1 MPNRIVYLN
10 GKFLPIT
17 QANISVM
24 DRGFLFGDGVY
35 EVIPV
40 FENKLFRAEQHLVR
54 LQKSLAG
61 IRLSLPTHID
71 IPAIID
77 ELIQRNSEQGAN
89 RAIYMQIT
97 RGAPATRD
105 HAFPTNT
112 APTIFMQSTAFTP
125 ATIESLS
132 GGAKAITVND
142 IRWHHCYIKAITLLP
157 NVLFA
162 QQAKEA
168 NAKEAILIR
177 DGMAMEG
184 TSSNLFI
191 VKDDVLIT
199 PPATHEI
206 LKGVT
211 RDLVLEL
218 AEKHHIKYREQ
229 EIPREMLYNADEVWM
244 TGSIKEILPITQIDD
259 AQVADGKVG
268 PMWRRMFEYYQ
279 QAKHA

>member
-1 MPNRIVYLN
+1 MSSRIVYLN
-10 GKFLPIT
+10 GKFLPI
-17 QANISVM
+17 AEAHISVM

-40 FENKLFRAEQHLVR
+40 FENKLFRAEQHLAR
-54 LQKSLAG
+54 LQQSLAG
-61 IRLSLPTHID
+61 IHLSLPANID

-77 ELIQRNSEQGAN
+77 ELIRRNPEQGAN
-89 RAIYMQIT
+89 RAIYMQVT
-97 RGAPATRD
+97 RGASIMREHT
-105 HAFPTNT
+105 FPTDA

-132 GGAKAITVND
+132 GGAKVITVND
-142 IRWHHCYIKAITLLP
+142 IRWHHCFIKAITLLP
-157 NVLFA
+157 NVLLA
-162 QQAKEA
+162 QEAKEK
-168 NAKEAILIR
+168 NAKEAVLIR

-206 LKGVT
+206 LKGGT
-211 RDLVLEL
+211 RDLILEL
-218 AEKHHIKYREQ
+218 AEQHGIEYREQ

-268 PMWRRMFEYYQ
+268 PMWRRMFEHYQ
-279 QAKHA
+279 QAKK